1 MGVTPVHNSMCHT
14 ASKCREIKKFAE
26 QFREKMQ

>member
-1 MGVTPVHNSMCHT
+1 MCHT

>member
-1 MGVTPVHNSMCHT
+1 MCHT
-14 ASKCREIKKFAE
+14 VSKCQEIKKFAE